1 MLGRDEE
8 GACAAKGSRFDPEM
22 SKVLFT
28 VIGGLPPPAMVD
40 VCIP

>member
-8 GACAAKGSRFDPEM
+8 GTCAAKGSRFDLDM
-22 SKVLFT
+22 SRVSFT